1 MFLNEKLLLKTSI
14 LQWKVTILKWKYPHV
29 IVNGHSSS
37 SVLAPFCI
45 CELNML
51 KIGMDSLAVTPLGP
65 HNPEFAR
72 ISFRQPV
79 VNLFTSKQSTL
90 CKWNSHRTALRAYCQ
105 AIRLAE
111 STVFY

>member
-65 HNPEFAR
+65 ITLNLPEYLFDSQLL
-72 ISFRQPV
+72 IYSHLNSLLF
-79 VNLFTSKQSTL
+79 VNGIVTEQHYELTVKQSG
-90 CKWNSHRTALRAYCQ
+90 
-105 AIRLAE
+105 
-111 STVFY
+111 